1 MYLYSFS
8 NFYYHLYLIS
18 LVCPW
23 WWALSLLFVRSA
35 DLTKHLHLSWNCH
48 MTQELHTYVYIPR
61 IEYRNSNKYLYTNV
75 HSRIIH
81 NRQKVATVHVSVNS
95 NQNMD
100 KQNVEYTYS
109 RILFNHKK
117 KLNFYTWYN
126 MYLENIVLTVI
137 HKTQKDHYCN
147 DYTYEVS
154 RVNNS

>member
-1 MYLYSFS
+1 
-8 NFYYHLYLIS
+8 
-18 LVCPW
+18 
-23 WWALSLLFVRSA
+23 
-35 DLTKHLHLSWNCH
+35 

-117 KLNFYTWYN
+117 KWSMDACYN
-126 MYLENIVLTVI
+126 VDEP
-137 HKTQKDHYCN
+137 QKHYAKWKKP
-147 DYTYEVS
+147 DTKATYF
-154 RVNNS
+154 NNST